1 MGEKTISALIEG
13 GQASAGPPIG
23 PELGPLPVNIGEV
36 VSAINEKTAAYDG
49 MEVPVDIIVD
59 EETGEFEIEIGTPP
73 TAALIRDKCGI
84 DKGSGEPNEDFV
96 ADMDFATAIEIAEM
110 KIVDLVAL
118 DLRGAV
124 KEVLGTCNSM
134 GVKVDGKKAIEV
146 QKLIDQG
153 EYDDQLEE

>member
-1 MGEKTISALIEG
+1 
-13 GQASAGPPIG
+13 
-23 PELGPLPVNIGEV
+23 
-36 VSAINEKTAAYDG
+36 